1 MRDSDICH
9 NCEIECDTIVHRL
22 YDCETLSQIITT
34 MFTFL
39 KTNCNQS
46 YSVSMI
52 DFLFGKSGGEYL
64 ALNHTL
70 LELKKNIFY
79 STTEDLNSPS
89 FCELFF
95 NKLRK
100 LIIKEKRIFTE
111 NNKYEKFCEKWK
123 DFTSIYD
130 FRGPDV
136 EPV

>member
-1 MRDSDICH
+1 
-9 NCEIECDTIVHRL
+9 
-22 YDCETLSQIITT
+22 
-34 MFTFL
+34 
-39 KTNCNQS
+39 
-46 YSVSMI
+46 MI

-100 LIIKEKRIFTE
+100 LIIKEKRIFTQ